1 MIEDKLAAKLGW
13 ILPSITIILSSAI
26 HLVSGNYRDF
36 PFFIS
41 ESDYPGLERY
51 VFTIGFCVTGI
62 VLMYLSWRLF
72 EVNKTSA
79 RWYWMHLSLFSG
91 IFVGANLALMSFWDM
106 YDHLSL
112 HISTAL
118 NVFYFGLAWCVL
130 THLAMKDASKKSKN
144 LRYLSISLGFI
155 SLIGMTYSINLGLI
169 ENPEFINGDWDMEK
183 MQPWI
188 NWAAP
193 MEYLLALSFILT
205 LKSFESDILP
215 HEEEE

>member
-1 MIEDKLAAKLGW
+1 MIEDKLLAKLGW
-13 ILPSITIILSSAI
+13 ILPTITIILSSAI

-51 VFTIGFCVTGI
+51 VFTIGFFVTGI

-91 IFVGANLALMSFWDM
+91 IIVGANLVLMSFWDM
-106 YDHLSL
+106 YDHLAL
-112 HISTAL
+112 HITTAL

-130 THLAMKDASKKSKN
+130 THLAMKDASNKSKN

-169 ENPEFINGDWDMEK
+169 ENPEFINGNWDMEK

-215 HEEEE
+215 NEEEE

>member
-1 MIEDKLAAKLGW
+1 MIEDKLLAKLGW

-91 IFVGANLALMSFWDM
+91 IFVGANLAMMSFWDM
-106 YDHLSL
+106 YDHLTL
-112 HISTAL
+112 HITTAL

-155 SLIGMTYSINLGLI
+155 SLVGMTYSINLGLI

-215 HEEEE
+215 NEEEE

>member
-51 VFTIGFCVTGI
+51 VFTIGFFVTGI

-106 YDHLSL
+106 YDHLTL
-112 HISTAL
+112 HITTAL
-118 NVFYFGLAWCVL
+118 NVFHFGLAWGVL
-130 THLAMKDASKKSKN
+130 THLAMKNGSQKGKN
-144 LRYLSISLGFI
+144 LRYVSITLGFI
-155 SLIGMTYSINLGLI
+155 AFFVMTYSMGLGI
-169 ENPEFINGDWDMEK
+169 EKHPDFFDTNDLDLL
-183 MQPWI
+183 QPWI

-205 LKSFESDILP
+205 LKSFESHILP

>member
-51 VFTIGFCVTGI
+51 VFTIGFFVTGI

-106 YDHLSL
+106 YDHLTL
-112 HISTAL
+112 HITTAL
-118 NVFYFGLAWCVL
+118 NVFHFGLAWGVL
-130 THLAMKDASKKSKN
+130 THLAMKNGSQKGKN
-144 LRYLSISLGFI
+144 LRYVSITLGFI
-155 SLIGMTYSINLGLI
+155 AFFVMTYSMGLGI
-169 ENPEFINGDWDMEK
+169 EKHPDFFDTNDLDLL
-183 MQPWI
+183 QPWI

>member
-106 YDHLSL
+106 YDHLTL
-112 HISTAL
+112 HITTAL
-118 NVFYFGLAWCVL
+118 NVFHFGLAWGVL
-130 THLAMKDASKKSKN
+130 THLAMKNGSQKGKN
-144 LRYLSISLGFI
+144 LRYVSITLGFI
-155 SLIGMTYSINLGLI
+155 AFFVMTYSMGLGI
-169 ENPEFINGDWDMEK
+169 EKHPDFFDTNDLDLL
-183 MQPWI
+183 QPWI

-193 MEYLLALSFILT
+193 MEYLVALSFILT

>member
-51 VFTIGFCVTGI
+51 VFTIGFFVTGI

-106 YDHLSL
+106 YDHLTL
-112 HISTAL
+112 HITTAL
-118 NVFYFGLAWCVL
+118 NVFHFGLAWGVL
-130 THLAMKDASKKSKN
+130 THLAMKNGSQKGKN
-144 LRYLSISLGFI
+144 LRYVSITLGFI
-155 SLIGMTYSINLGLI
+155 AFFVMTYSMGLGI
-169 ENPEFINGDWDMEK
+169 EKHPDFFDMSLHFCHGRNQDRSTDWC
-183 MQPWI
+183 
-188 NWAAP
+188 
-193 MEYLLALSFILT
+193 F
-205 LKSFESDILP
+205 
-215 HEEEE
+215 

>member
-13 ILPSITIILSSAI
+13 ILPTITIILSSAI

-106 YDHLSL
+106 YDHLTL
-112 HISTAL
+112 HITTAL
-118 NVFYFGLAWCVL
+118 NVFHFGLAWGVL
-130 THLAMKDASKKSKN
+130 THLAMKNGSQKGKN
-144 LRYLSISLGFI
+144 LRYVSITLGFI
-155 SLIGMTYSINLGLI
+155 AFFVMTYSMGLGI
-169 ENPEFINGDWDMEK
+169 EKHPDFFDTNDLDLL
-183 MQPWI
+183 QPWI

-193 MEYLLALSFILT
+193 MEYLVALSFILT

>member
-106 YDHLSL
+106 YDHLTL
-112 HISTAL
+112 HITTAL
-118 NVFYFGLAWCVL
+118 NVFHFGLAWGVL
-130 THLAMKDASKKSKN
+130 THLAMKNGSQKGKN
-144 LRYLSISLGFI
+144 LRYVSITLGFI
-155 SLIGMTYSINLGLI
+155 AFFVMTYSMGLGI
-169 ENPEFINGDWDMEK
+169 EKHPDFFDTNDLDLL
-183 MQPWI
+183 QPWI

>member
-51 VFTIGFCVTGI
+51 VFTIGFFVTGI

-106 YDHLSL
+106 YDHLTL
-112 HISTAL
+112 HITTAL
-118 NVFYFGLAWCVL
+118 NVFHFGLAWGVL
-130 THLAMKDASKKSKN
+130 THLAMKNGSQKGKN
-144 LRYLSISLGFI
+144 LRYVSITLGFI
-155 SLIGMTYSINLGLI
+155 AFFVMTYSMGLGI
-169 ENPEFINGDWDMEK
+169 EKHPDFFDTNDLDLL
-183 MQPWI
+183 QPWI

-215 HEEEE
+215 NEEEE